1 MFDDVDKDKKKLRV
15 RSIGTAKTLQYD
27 DAVRRATYTGDA
39 HLSGPQGD
47 MTAEKIELYLK
58 SSGDELERA
67 EGYDSVTL
75 RDQNRKTTG
84 RRLTYTTADE
94 RYVVTGT
101 PVTIVDQ
108 CGRETIGKTLT
119 YLKSADTIVVDGSE
133 QTRTQTK
140 GNSQC
145 P

>member
-1 MFDDVDKDKKKLRV
+1 MLEDIDKEKKKQRV
-15 RSIGTAKTLQYD
+15 RSIGTAKTLQYE
-27 DAVRRATYTGDA
+27 DALRRATYTGDA

-47 MTAEKIELYLK
+47 MTAAKIELYLK
-58 SSGDELERA
+58 EGGDAVDRVEAYEN
-67 EGYDSVTL
+67 VTL

-84 RRLTYTTADE
+84 LRLTYTTTDQ

-101 PVTIVDQ
+101 PVTIIEE
-108 CGRETIGKTLT
+108 CGRETVGKTLT

-133 QTRTQTK
+133 QTRTQTR
-140 GNSQC
+140 GSSQC